1 MMTMTSSRFRFSWLL
16 APRLLPLTVTLIKAE
31 YERAILAAR
40 YYDSLK
46 NRSAAEPRRLRIQ
59 PHDISR
65 AVFEAVY
72 SERPNVARSGAA

>member
-1 MMTMTSSRFRFSWLL
+1 MMTMTSSRFRFSRLL
-16 APRLLPLTVTLIKAE
+16 APRLLPHTVTLIKAE

-46 NRSAAEPRRLRIQ
+46 NRSGSELRRQRIEPGGIA
-59 PHDISR
+59 R

-72 SERPNVARSGAA
+72 SE